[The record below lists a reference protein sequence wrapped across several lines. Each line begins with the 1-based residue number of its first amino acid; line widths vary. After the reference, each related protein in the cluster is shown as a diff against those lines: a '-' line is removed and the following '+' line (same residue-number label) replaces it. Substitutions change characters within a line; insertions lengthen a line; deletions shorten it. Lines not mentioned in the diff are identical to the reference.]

1 MALKIL
7 SSATDVNLHPIDR
20 RYHQLGVSKS
30 TLCGSGFCV
39 RIRILRNNS
48 NSFRKIFRVKRN
60 CNRQKCTDLVHFP
73 CGKGT
78 GIFLTLKDLL
88 FPMGGLLWKFLILFG
103 FMLYCFCFRVLVG
116 FMSSSVSTFLEMM
129 RIRFWRNSPCVENK
143 NRKAFLWMKFFY
155 DVDTATPME
164 NFMM

>member
-1 MALKIL
+1 MWI
-7 SSATDVNLHPIDR
+7 
-20 RYHQLGVSKS
+20 S
-30 TLCGSGFCV
+30 TLLIGATTSWGSVNPHCAVPDLVSGSVFFEITV
-39 RIRILRNNS
+39 MVFERFSVWN
-48 NSFRKIFRVKRN
+48 
-60 CNRQKCTDLVHFP
+60 NRQKYTDFVHFP
-73 CGKGT
+73 CVY

-88 FPMGGLLWKFLILFG
+88 IPMGGLLWKFLILFG